1 MGTNYPVNKKQEGN
15 LTHMKRD
22 TTYNRPTENC
32 KGQIF
37 CTIIS
42 CKDALKTAVLFKT
55 NISEIENPLASNLI
69 CLSIHL

>member
-1 MGTNYPVNKKQEGN
+1 MGTHYSVNLKQEEN
-15 LTHMKRD
+15 LIHMKRETKD
-22 TTYNRPTENC
+22 NRPTENC

-42 CKDALKTAVLFKT
+42 CKDALKTAALFKT
-55 NISEIENPLASNLI
+55 NSSEIANPLASNLI